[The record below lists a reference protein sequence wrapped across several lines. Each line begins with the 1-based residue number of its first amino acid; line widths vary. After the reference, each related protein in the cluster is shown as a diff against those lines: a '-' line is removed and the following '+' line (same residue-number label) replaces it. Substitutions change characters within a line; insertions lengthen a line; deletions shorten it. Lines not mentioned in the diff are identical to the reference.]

1 MLDLDHLIGNA
12 VSKIFTWSARRAKV
26 VLAFYLVVT
35 LVFAY
40 GLTGIQVRSTD
51 YDLMPD
57 DHPSATANY
66 RALTELPGF
75 RNADTLWIEVSQAA
89 QKCDQSG
96 QGCTVCDPNALDA
109 SGERDPNCHRDNIT
123 SERSIRAAEEAT
135 KFIQEKMTDPV
146 TGKAQMPYVITLPY
160 LVKLINYTASGVP
173 NPSCS
178 IGAIPAAPPGGIP
191 IDQCKPLKEPDA
203 SAFALPDDS
212 AMFARDYQVLFAA
225 AQDVVQAQ
233 TNENF
238 TGAILV
244 FIYDLNITKEGP
256 EKVVPVA
263 TKFVHAAQEWR
274 DVGCPALQQKNI
286 LGNGPAFNCDHT
298 YILGQSINGHMTELA
313 QSDFQTWGP
322 IVFIVTFLVLVVAF
336 TDVPSMLIAFVS
348 FCMGLVWTYGLMGYL
363 HIPLTFFGLLIVPI
377 TMGVGKEYAIYVTN
391 QYMEYS
397 ASDRSKEVVW
407 AMVGRRAG
415 AALAIAS
422 ITSVAGLLA
431 MFLAGFHIMR
441 DLALLTVFS
450 FSALFLLSITFIPAA
465 QSVRKT
471 KAKVKPFKPSI
482 LMGGVCKAIT
492 KNRVATIA
500 FVVIVTGALAYEST
514 KIEEYFGISGG
525 FKDGDYVEESY
536 RFYNQALGGSGTEL
550 VVFES
555 KEPGG
560 IADPATLKYI
570 ASLDQSFLRDS
581 KHVPK
586 SSNIASLMLGLR
598 TYYDLKAGLYN
609 PAIAYEK
616 QPGADPYVNI
626 PMDKA
631 RVAADIKYMYT
642 NPIWSPLVAIFVSP
656 DSNFAVTHVFY
667 KIGNEDYASL
677 KDDWNNLNCDVGN
690 TPTGYACANAPTMQR
705 PSTLRS
711 VDLVG
716 TQDTFYLFVEYGMPW
731 LDYVGYI
738 ATFLTLIIAIAVL
751 GRPEQFLGLLP
762 GGAVAF
768 AAVSG
773 YITHAQLPLY
783 VGGAAVLSIAIL
795 VFLKARDTLAVMI
808 PMIIASVWWLGALPL
823 FDIKASMTLM
833 LPTVMLISVG
843 SDYAIQYVWNY
854 REVGSME
861 EVYRTTGK
869 ANLYVVIATVVAFLL
884 FVPMK
889 LVLSSQG
896 ALAAALA
903 IVSIFLSTTILVP
916 LFYPPPEAS
925 AVVVAREVQSEAQTV
940 VPVAR

>member
-1 MLDLDHLIGNA
+1 MLDLDHSIGNV
-12 VSKIFTWSARRAKV
+12 VSKIFTWSSRHAKS

-57 DHPSATANY
+57 NHPSATANY
-66 RALTELPGF
+66 RALTQLPGF

-89 QKCDQSG
+89 QKCDKSG
-96 QGCTVCDPNALDA
+96 NQCRPCDPNALDSA
-109 SGERDPNCHRDNIT
+109 GQRDRDCHRDNIT
-123 SERSIRAAEEAT
+123 SERSIRAADEAT
-135 KFIQEKMTDPV
+135 RFIQERMTDPV
-146 TGKAQMPYVITLPY
+146 TGKQQMPYTITLPY

-173 NPSCS
+173 DPACS
-178 IGAIPAAPPGGIP
+178 IGAVPVAPPGGSP
-191 IDQCKPLKEPDA
+191 LDTCKPAKEPDVA
-203 SAFALPDDS
+203 AFALPQDS
-212 AMFARDYQVLFAA
+212 ATFARDYSVLFQAA
-225 AQDVVQAQ
+225 PDVVEAQ

-244 FIYDLNITKEGP
+244 FIYDVNITKEGP

-274 DVGCPALQQKNI
+274 DVGCPALKQQNI
-286 LGNGPAFNCDHT
+286 LNNGPAFDCSRT

-313 QSDFQTWGP
+313 QQDFQLWGP

-397 ASDRSKEVVW
+397 ASGRPKDVVW

-422 ITSVAGLLA
+422 ITSVAGLMA

-441 DLALLTVFS
+441 DLALLTVFA

-465 QSVRKT
+465 QSIRKK
-471 KAKVKPFKPSI
+471 KAKVKAFKPSL
-482 LMGGVCKAIT
+482 LMGGVCRTIG

-500 FVVIVTGALAYEST
+500 IVLVLTGALAYEST
-514 KIEEYFGISGG
+514 HIEEYFGISGG
-525 FKDGDYVEESY
+525 FQKGDYVEESY
-536 RFYNQALGGSGTEL
+536 RYYNEALGGSGTEL
-550 VVFES
+550 VVLES

-560 IADPATLKYI
+560 IADPTTLQYI
-570 ASLDQSFLRDS
+570 ASLDQSFLKDS

-586 SSNIASLMLGLR
+586 ASNIASLMLGLR
-598 TYYDLKAGLYN
+598 TYYDLKNGLYN
-609 PAIAYEK
+609 PAILNEK
-616 QPGADPYVNI
+616 KPGADVNVNV
-626 PMDKA
+626 PMDKE

-642 NPIWSPLVAIFVSP
+642 NPIWSPLVALFVSP
-656 DSNFAVTHVFY
+656 DSTFAVTHVFY
-667 KIGNEDYASL
+667 KIGKEDYASL

-690 TPTGYACANAPTMQR
+690 VPLEYACVNTPTMQR
-705 PSTLRS
+705 PQTLRS

-738 ATFLTLIIAIAVL
+738 ATFLTLLVAIAVL
-751 GRPEQFLGLLP
+751 GRPLQFLALLP
-762 GGAVAF
+762 G
-768 AAVSG
+768 AAVGAASLSG
-773 YITHAQLPLY
+773 YITHAQLPYY
-783 VGGAAVLSIAIL
+783 VGGAALVSIGLL
-795 VFLKARDTLAVMI
+795 VALKARDTLAVMI
-808 PMIIASVWWLGALPL
+808 PMMIASIWWLGTLPL

-854 REVGSME
+854 REVGNME

-869 ANLYVVIATVVAFLL
+869 ANLYVVIATVIAFLL

-916 LFYPPPEAS
+916 LFYPPPEART
-925 AVVVAREVQSEAQTV
+925 VVVAREFQADAETIVTV
-940 VPVAR
+940 SR